1 MNLSPD
7 NIPAADLTLLLKKH
21 MSEMGPVTSL
31 DLNAANVTRL
41 DFSAANPLLTLE
53 NLQNTQTFTE
63 VVNRMLREKAAEV
76 GVGGYLEHRVIY
88 RRSGLFN
95 ELSEARSLHLGIDI
109 WAPAGTTVFSPLPAV
124 VHSFQDNANFGDYG
138 PTIILQH
145 QLDGISFYTLYG
157 HLNRASLQNLET
169 GKVIAKSEKIAE
181 FGPYPENGD
190 WPPHLHFQ
198 VMADLQGLSGDYAG
212 VCKPSE
218 KEIFAAIC
226 PNPNLI
232 LQSRHLT

>member
-1 MNLSPD
+1 MTSFPD
-7 NIPAADLTLLLKKH
+7 NIPAANLTLLLQQH
-21 MSEMGPVTSL
+21 QPEISPVVNL
-31 DLNAANVTRL
+31 DLNAENVTRL
-41 DFSAANPLLTLE
+41 DFSEANPLLSLE
-53 NLQNTQTFTE
+53 NLKDTQTFNE
-63 VVNRMLREKAAEV
+63 VVNQMLREKSADV

-88 RRSGLFN
+88 RRSGLFQ

-109 WAPAGTTVFSPLPAV
+109 WAPAGTPVFAPLPAI

-145 QLDGISFYTLYG
+145 ELEGTVFYTLYG
-157 HLNRASLQNLET
+157 HLNRAYLEGLT
-169 GKVIAKSEKIAE
+169 VGKAIKKGEKIAA

-198 VMADLQGLSGDYAG
+198 VMADMQGLHGDYPG

-232 LQSRHLT
+232 LNCRHLA